1 MINMNPLAFM
11 KIKPLFERF
20 TQDHPKLL
28 MFLSAA
34 AGEVNKDSIIEITV
48 QNAEG
53 YTMRTNI
60 KVNENDVELFGE
72 LKNMMNK

>member
-1 MINMNPLAFM
+1 MKGMKNMNPLAFM

-34 AGEVNKDSIIEITV
+34 AGEVSKDSIIEITV
-48 QNAEG
+48 MNAEG
-53 YTMRTNI
+53 
-60 KVNENDVELFGE
+60 
-72 LKNMMNK
+72 